1 MPISG
6 DAERDNRRM
15 EFIGSIVLLAI
26 LMLALNHMAGGRP
39 NSVLRPVQRI
49 LTRLIGSAIG
59 LITHFFAAGL
69 KLLGGSVKSIPPP
82 GHKHEGGT
90 SEKPPPRW

>member
-1 MPISG
+1 
-6 DAERDNRRM
+6 M
-15 EFIGSIVLLAI
+15 EIVSSLVLVVIVL
-26 LMLALNHMAGGRP
+26 LALNHMAGGKP

-59 LITHFFAAGL
+59 LIATFFAAGL

-82 GHKHEGGT
+82 GRKHEGGT